1 MLGPMTMPLF
11 CGSMILNFDMW
22 NVLETISMIP
32 LLKDHIMVV
41 LLVLFKTLGVE
52 TFIKVKKVG
61 SLVSPVRRG
70 LNHHMAILTKDLEE
84 SGGPYICG
92 DSYTLADVS
101 MVPIFER
108 MEYGRW
114 WTDSL
119 KTQFPRVTKYWEAI
133 QEREATRPASQT
145 WPCTTDGQGG
155 QAHRPV
161 EEGVHLVQ

>member
-1 MLGPMTMPLF
+1 MPF
-11 CGSMILNFDMW
+11 CANFILNVDIW
-22 NVLETISMIP
+22 NVLESILMIP
-32 LLKDHIMVV
+32 LLNDYLAIV
-41 LLVLFKTLGVE
+41 LLIKTVGVE

-70 LNHHMAILTKDLEE
+70 LNHHMAILTKDLEA

-114 WTDSL
+114 WRTDSL
-119 KTQFPRVTKYWEAI
+119 KTQFPLVSKYWDAI
-133 QEREATRPASQT
+133 QERDGYKASK
-145 WPCTTDGQGG
+145 PDMVM
-155 QAHRPV
+155 HNK
-161 EEGVHLVQ
+161 LVRVGKLIDEWFNDFYEN